1 MRDNRLAAA
10 LIKQGRD
17 VLLIPLYTPIRTDE
31 VDVSERR
38 VYYGGINVFLQ
49 HGFRL
54 FRRIPWF
61 MDRWL
66 DKPALLRR
74 VERLA
79 AGTRPRS
86 LGPLTVS
93 VLKGES
99 GALHKELNKLL
110 AGLRSIGP
118 TLVNLPNL
126 MFVGIARA
134 VKDALDVP
142 VVCTLAGEDIFLDAL
157 EEPYRTEAFKLV
169 REGAGAVDA
178 FIAPTAYYAS
188 YAAEHFGIDR
198 DRVHVVPMGI
208 DVADITAL
216 AKPDPDLDRDP
227 DCNRDAGAFTI
238 GYLARICEE
247 KGVHE
252 LAKGFV
258 RLRKSRRNVRLRV
271 AGYLS
276 RQDKP
281 YWDGVRAY
289 LDDIGVG
296 NAVEY
301 VGEGTRAQKLA
312 FLRTLHVLSVP
323 TVYDEAKGFYV
334 REAMACGVPVVQP
347 RRGALPE
354 LVSATGGGILYG
366 PGRDDALADALAR
379 LMDDSSL
386 RRRLAAD
393 GARSVRESFTD
404 KIMAEKTWALYEHL
418 V

>member
-1 MRDNRLAAA
+1 MRDNRLAAT

-17 VLLIPLYTPIRTDE
+17 VLLIPLYTPVRTDE

-38 VYYGGINVFLQ
+38 VYYGGINVFMQ
-49 HGFRL
+49 HGSRL

-61 MDRWL
+61 LDRWL

-79 AGTRPRS
+79 GGTRPRS

-134 VKDALDVP
+134 VKDALDVA

-157 EEPYRTEAFKLV
+157 KEPYRTEAFKLV
-169 REGAGAVDA
+169 REGAGAVDG

-198 DRVHVVPMGI
+198 RRVHVVPMGI
-208 DVADITAL
+208 DVEDITEL
-216 AKPDPDLDRDP
+216 ANPDP
-227 DCNRDAGAFTI
+227 DCNRAPGAFTI

-258 RLRKSRRNVRLRV
+258 RLRKSGRDVHLRV

-276 RQDKP
+276 REDKP
-281 YWDGVRAY
+281 YWDGVHAY
-289 LDDIGVG
+289 LDDSGVG
-296 NAVEY
+296 DAAEY
-301 VGEGTRAQKLA
+301 VGEVTRAQKLA
-312 FLRTLHVLSVP
+312 FLQTLHVLSVP

-334 REAMACGVPVVQP
+334 LEAMACGVPVVQP
-347 RRGALPE
+347 RRGAFPE
-354 LVSATGGGILYG
+354 LVAATGGGILYDQ
-366 PGRDDALADALAR
+366 GRDDALADALAG

-404 KIMAEKTWALYEHL
+404 KIMAEKTWALYEQL